1 MKRFFLIGIVL
12 CCQFT
17 LLLAQQ
23 TKVFGKIT
31 DAATGE
37 SLPFVRVQFKNT
49 KIAVLSDSVG
59 NYVIESYYASDS
71 LQFIFAG
78 YEKKTFAVKKEQ
90 SQQLNV
96 KLGTFVSEV
105 DEVVVRPPDELPSTT
120 LHKKVIANKDI
131 NNKEKLLSYDYEV
144 YNKMQ
149 LDINNIGEKFTERD
163 FVKRL
168 DLVMDYLDSTD
179 NGKSYLPVLL
189 SETVSNFYFKNK
201 PKKKKEVIQGTKIT
215 GIENIQISQMLG
227 DMYLDINVYEN
238 NIVLFQRSFI
248 SPVSN
253 VARSFYRFYLE
264 DSTFIGNNW
273 CYKLRF
279 VPKRSGELTFEGEMW
294 IHDTTYAVRTFK
306 AKISGSSNIN
316 FIEGLYFE
324 QEFQQVEREV
334 WMLVR
339 EKMIAD
345 IKLKEK
351 TELYGFFARK
361 LSSRKDFVIN
371 KPHEPEFYKAEST
384 VELAEGATTR
394 DEQFWKDRR
403 HEALSDQEKGIENMI
418 DSLNNTRVFKLMK
431 GLTYMAATGYYPVN
445 KIEYGSAY
453 SFFSV
458 NPVEKYRL
466 GLAIRTSNKFSKR
479 VEYGARVAYGFGDEQ
494 FKYGLSFRYNV
505 TPKKR
510 GVLTAFYNKD
520 IEQIGISPT
529 AASVGSTFATL
540 FRTGPLDK
548 LTFVTKT
555 GVNFEKDV
563 KKDIIVY
570 LGVEWK
576 EYEALGLANYQRLNV
591 KGELENINKTQ
602 TAEITARFRWTKEE
616 EFISGS
622 FDRTSLRSKFP
633 ILSFQG
639 IFGIKDVFGSDYN
652 YQRLEFQM
660 DHHRNIG
667 YLGRIRYGVSAG
679 YFFGSAAYPFLKVH
693 EGNQSYWL
701 LTSTFNKL
709 NFFEFISDKYVSAYA
724 EHHLEGLLTDR
735 IPLIKKLQWRLVL
748 TGRIAYGA
756 IDDRH
761 SSIMLLPSFTK
772 KFGNVPYAE
781 FALGVENIF
790 KVGRIDLV
798 WRLTHLDPGM
808 NPLGIRARF
817 NFGF

>member
-1 MKRFFLIGIVL
+1 MKRVFLI
-12 CCQFT
+12 
-17 LLLAQQ
+17 LLVACLQMFSLFAQQ
-23 TKVFGKIT
+23 TKVFGRVT
-31 DAATGE
+31 DASTGE
-37 SLPFVRVQFKNT
+37 SLPFVRVQFKNS
-49 KIAVLSDSVG
+49 KIAVLSDSLG
-59 NYVIESYYASDS
+59 KYSIESYYATDS

-78 YEKKTFAVKKEQ
+78 YGKKVVLVKKEIA
-90 SQQLNV
+90 QQIDV
-96 KLGTFVSEV
+96 KLITIISEV
-105 DEVVVRPPDELPSTT
+105 EEVVIRPPDEFPSTT

-131 NNKEKLLSYDYEV
+131 NNKEKLASFDYEV

-149 LDINNIGEKFTERD
+149 LDINNFGDKFTERGL
-163 FVKRL
+163 VKRL
-168 DLVMDYLDSTD
+168 DLVMNYLDSTD
-179 NGKSYLPVLL
+179 NGKSYLPILL

-201 PKKKKEVIQGTKIT
+201 PKKKKEIIQGTKIT
-215 GIENIQISQMLG
+215 GIENIQVSQMLG
-227 DMYLDINVYEN
+227 DMYLDINIYDN

-253 VARSFYRFYLE
+253 VARGFYRFYLE
-264 DSTFIGNNW
+264 DSTFIGKDW

-294 IHDTTYAVRTFK
+294 IHDTTYAVRTFQ

-324 QEFQQVEREV
+324 QEFQQVEKEV

-361 LSSRKDFVIN
+361 LSSRKNFVIN
-371 KPHEPEFYKAEST
+371 QPHEAEFYKTEST
-384 VELAEGATTR
+384 VEIAEGATSR
-394 DEQFWKDRR
+394 DEKFWKERR
-403 HEALSDQEKGIENMI
+403 HERLSDQEVGIENMI
-418 DSLNNTRVFKLMK
+418 DSLNNTRIFKLMK
-431 GLTYMAATGYYPVN
+431 GLTYMAASGYYPVN
-445 KIEYGSAY
+445 KLEYGSAY

-458 NPVEKYRL
+458 NPVERYRV
-466 GLAIRTSNKFSKR
+466 GVAVRTSNKFSKR
-479 VEYGARVAYGFGDEQ
+479 VEYGARLAYGFGDEE

-510 GVLTAFYNKD
+510 GVITAFYNKD

-548 LTFVTKT
+548 LTFVQKT
-555 GVNFEKDV
+555 GVNFEKDI
-563 KKDIIVY
+563 KKDIIAFF
-570 LGVEWK
+570 GVEWK
-576 EYEALGLANYQRLNV
+576 QYEALGLANYQRLNA
-591 KGELENINKTQ
+591 KGELENISKTQ
-602 TAEITARFRWTKEE
+602 TAEITARIRWTKEE

-622 FDRTSLRSKFP
+622 FDRTSLRSKYP

-667 YLGRIRYGVSAG
+667 YLGRIRYGASAG

-709 NFFEFISDKYVSAYA
+709 NFFEFISDRYVTAYA
-724 EHHLEGLLTDR
+724 EYHLEGLLTDR
-735 IPLIKKLQWRLVL
+735 IPLIKKLQWRLVT
-748 TGRIAYGA
+748 TGRIAYGT

-761 SSIMLLPSFTK
+761 SEIMILPTFTK

-790 KVGRIDLV
+790 KVGRVDLV